1 MANLIRNA
9 KSGSHW
15 THNELKAYNI
25 IVDYQDAAT
34 FFGQPLPNP
43 PVHPDLLNYL
53 SADDQ
58 TDDEAFILL
67 RLMELA
73 MVPRPTQES
82 ATDDFT
88 AHLLKILGYAPR
100 PRVIRTRNDIPF
112 LICGEYRK
120 ARTDVCILSRDGI
133 NLVVQE
139 DKRHFE
145 IMEPLPQLVA
155 EAIAAF
161 QDNNATCAR
170 VLRQPPITSKVMAG
184 IEMTGTFPK
193 FYKIPVTEELVT
205 GVETAQYPANTTI
218 VHGHIP
224 EIPRPTKGEE
234 EGMVPLDNRRV
245 ILACFEAF
253 KQFVN

>member
-9 KSGSHW
+9 KSGSDW

-25 IVDYQDAAT
+25 IVEYQDAAT

-73 MVPRPTQES
+73 MVPRPSQES
-82 ATDDFT
+82 ATADFA

-120 ARTDVCILSRDGI
+120 AQTDVCILSRDGI
-133 NLVVQE
+133 LINLLVQE
-139 DKRHFE
+139 DKRHFG
-145 IMEPLPQLVA
+145 IMEPLPRLVA

-161 QDNNATCAR
+161 QDNNATRAR
-170 VLRQPPITSKVMAG
+170 VLRQPPIASKVMAG

-193 FYKIPVTEELVT
+193 SPSPRSSSRVSRLPNILPIRRLSMDTFPRSL
-205 GVETAQYPANTTI
+205 GRPGTA
-218 VHGHIP
+218 
-224 EIPRPTKGEE
+224 
-234 EGMVPLDNRRV
+234 
-245 ILACFEAF
+245 
-253 KQFVN
+253 